1 MPDRTYS
8 EREIAAILARAATDA
23 GSPPRD
29 GGPGLT
35 LAEIEQAA
43 AGSGIDPAAVRRAAG
58 DLDAGRLA
66 LGAPGTT
73 VAERWVDAPLRLDA
87 WEDAVAALRVRY
99 GESTPTGFGPAPPD
113 LARVGEGHE
122 WTHRGA
128 TGLLL
133 TVTVSPRG
141 ERTRVRVVQTEGGLA
156 DLRLQSAGIAA
167 VASFAVAM
175 LAGAGVAETLGWGD
189 LAGVLTVL
197 GVLVLGVALATPPL
211 TRRAERTRA
220 RRAAEAE
227 RLADE
232 LAWSLG
238 RAAEPTRA
246 PADTPL
252 ADAPFADAPLDEG
265 RIDPALL
272 ALPDAPD
279 PPSRSSRLRERG

>member
-1 MPDRTYS
+1 MSDRTYS
-8 EREIAAILARAATDA
+8 EREIAAILSLAATDA
-23 GSPPRD
+23 ARPDRD

-43 AGSGIDPAAVRRAAG
+43 AESGISPDAVRRAASE
-58 DLDAGRLA
+58 LDAGRLA
-66 LGAPGTT
+66 SRAPGTT

-99 GESTPTGFGPAPPD
+99 GESTSTGFGPAPPD
-113 LARVGEGHE
+113 VARVGGSHE

-156 DLRLQSAGIAA
+156 DLRLQSAVIAA
-167 VASFAVAM
+167 MASLMVGVA
-175 LAGAGVAETLGWGD
+175 AGAGVAEALGWGD

-197 GVLVLGVALATPPL
+197 VVLGLGVALATPPM
-211 TRRAERTRA
+211 TRHAERTRA

-232 LAWSLG
+232 LARTLG
-238 RAAEPTRA
+238 RAAEPGRV
-246 PADTPL
+246 PADALAADPPL
-252 ADAPFADAPLDEG
+252 AER

-272 ALPDAPD
+272 APPDAPG
-279 PPSRSSRLRERG
+279 PPSSSSRLRERG